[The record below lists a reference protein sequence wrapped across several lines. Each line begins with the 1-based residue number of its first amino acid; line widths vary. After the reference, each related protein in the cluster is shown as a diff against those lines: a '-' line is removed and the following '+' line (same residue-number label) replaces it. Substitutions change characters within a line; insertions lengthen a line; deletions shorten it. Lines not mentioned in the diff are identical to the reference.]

1 MALHKR
7 QNFVLQLPM
16 DHTVLLNFAEL
27 FHCMHIVLVYGFNY
41 KYNK

>member
-1 MALHKR
+1 MALQW

-27 FHCMHIVLVYGFNY
+27 FHSMHICVGSFI
-41 KYNK
+41 